1 MKLRATRCRFSLVLS
16 LMLCINIV
24 LGDSITL
31 TDNQVVYGT
40 ITAETP
46 QLVTIDTAKGRF
58 SFPRSKVKQTA
69 RSTANENK
77 TKDLRQLLSEGNL
90 DSALLLYESS
100 ELSTLLSRHSFNT
113 MMMNEL
119 PSIAPNVTATSATV
133 GNLTRSLS
141 SQTSAPLE
149 LLLLTANLNLRYG
162 LHANAAQLLRKA
174 ESQQTF
180 APVWPIATIQKL
192 MQSISNAAL
201 ESQNGE
207 LLGQVIRLSAK
218 LPGKQHGEVST
229 AESYQVIKSYLI
241 NKEYLAAAMQF
252 QPELFLRKPETFIAV
267 GEQLL
272 SAIQAEPNSA
282 SSLSALE
289 TARITIVP
297 YMQPAKQERT
307 LKVLLTNLISS
318 GRTQR
323 AQTIADETA
332 VANPDLGAVL
342 QHLISFKQQ
351 YPAAKEEGSV
361 ALYKLAGWAKAMG
374 LLAEAKA
381 VFIALRSDPRFVETV
396 NIQIEIIDN
405 AQASATLKSLRAQHK
420 LGQFT
425 QLEKSVQA
433 FLSTQPPDNYAKE
446 AKALLQLANF
456 QKWNNTQSDAGKA
469 EAEYQNA
476 ERMAQRGDY
485 DAATDQLNKIQVDRH
500 DSQAA
505 LKAQALRQRIIRAKQ
520 RALLTSS
527 ASTSAR

>member
-1 MKLRATRCRFSLVLS
+1 MVFSLVFV
-16 LMLCINIV
+16 MQTV
-24 LGDSITL
+24 LGDSVTL
-31 TDNQVVYGT
+31 IDNQVVYGT

-58 SFPRSKVKQTA
+58 SFPRSKVKQMT
-69 RSTANENK
+69 RSTASENK

-90 DSALLLYESS
+90 DSAIQLYESS
-100 ELSTLLSRHSFNT
+100 DLSTLVTRHSFNN
-113 MMMNEL
+113 MLMNEL
-119 PSIAPNVTATSATV
+119 SSIAPNVTATSATV

-141 SQTSAPLE
+141 TQSSIPLE

-162 LHANAAQLLRKA
+162 LHTSAAELLYQA
-174 ESQQTF
+174 ESQKAF
-180 APVWPIATIQKL
+180 APVWPIATVQKL

-218 LPGKQHGEVST
+218 LPGKQHSEVST

-241 NKEYLAAAMQF
+241 NKEYLAATMQF
-252 QPELFLRKPETFIAV
+252 QPELFLRKPETFIAL
-267 GEQLL
+267 GEQIL

-297 YMQPAKQERT
+297 YMLPAIQERT
-307 LKVLLTNLISS
+307 LKVLLTNLINT
-318 GRTQR
+318 GKTQR
-323 AQTIADETA
+323 AQAIADETA
-332 VANPDLGAVL
+332 IVNPDLGAVL
-342 QHLISFKQQ
+342 QHLISFRQQ
-351 YPAAKEEGSV
+351 YPTAKEEGSM

-381 VFIALRSDPRFVETV
+381 IFIALRSDPRFVETV

-405 AQASATLKSLRAQHK
+405 AQASTTLKSLRAQHK

-433 FLSTQPPDNYAKE
+433 FLSTQPPDNYAQE

-456 QKWNNTQSDAGKA
+456 QKWNSTQSDAGRA

-485 DAATDQLNKIQVDRH
+485 DAATDQLNKIQVERQ

-520 RALLTSS
+520 KSLLTSG
-527 ASTSAR
+527 TSSLVR